1 MWNKIV
7 RWFKTNLFSINRKKE
22 LLFREEDPFLIL

>member
-7 RWFKTNLFSINRKKE
+7 RWFKTKFFSISRKKE
-22 LLFREEDPFLIL
+22 VGFREEDPFLIL

>member
-7 RWFKTNLFSINRKKE
+7 RWFKTKLFSINGKKE
-22 LLFREEDPFLIL
+22 NLFREEDPFLIL